1 MFKQKEVLIGSTQYT
16 INTLSATKALTL
28 QPKVMKLIG
37 RSVIEFMNVKAPEND
52 EQSPNIEAD
61 VLNRIAEV
69 FLEDLEKIDIA
80 SLSKELI
87 ESCVFKGSSN
97 LNFDN
102 EFTGNLATL
111 YRLLFEVVKFNYLD
125 VFLNLASDKK

>member
-1 MFKQKEVLIGSTQYT
+1 
-16 INTLSATKALTL
+16 
-28 QPKVMKLIG
+28 MKLIG

-52 EQSPNIEAD
+52 ESPNIEAD

-80 SLSKELI
+80 SLAKELI

-97 LNFDN
+97 VNFDN

>member
-28 QPKVMKLIG
+28 QPKVMKLVG
-37 RSVIEFMNVKAPEND
+37 RSLIEFMSVKPSETE
-52 EQSPNIEAD
+52 EQEQAIEAD
-61 VLNRIAEV
+61 VLGRIAEV

-80 SLSKELI
+80 ALAKELI
-87 ESCVFKGSSN
+87 ESCVFKGSVS

-102 EFTGNLATL
+102 EFTGNLASL